1 VTLTSLA
8 VEMNIVE
15 LFLFLL
21 GLLLTVVIGKFSFPY
36 MGWWVTLPAPILG
49 YGLIVILV
57 VGLNRLCLR
66 RQRNGGE
73 DPDQIKGSAERLS
86 CCQSIGRTNVTS
98 LSQMKNGRLFNL
110 P

>member
-1 VTLTSLA
+1 
-8 VEMNIVE
+8 MNIVE

-21 GLLLTVVIGKFSFPY
+21 GLLLTVVIGKFLFRI
-36 MGWWVTLPAPILG
+36 WWVTLPAPILG
-49 YGLIVILV
+49 YGLIMILV
-57 VGLNRLCLR
+57 VGLNRLCLQ
-66 RQRNGGE
+66 RQRNGGAG
-73 DPDQIKGSAERLS
+73 PDQIKGSAERLS

>member
-1 VTLTSLA
+1 MTSLA

-21 GLLLTVVIGKFSFPY
+21 GLLLTVVIGKFLFPY
-36 MGWWVTLPAPILG
+36 MGWWVILPAPILG

-57 VGLNRLCLR
+57 MGLNRLSLR

-73 DPDQIKGSAERLS
+73 GPDHI
-86 CCQSIGRTNVTS
+86 
-98 LSQMKNGRLFNL
+98 
-110 P
+110 